1 MLLREFYK
9 ISFELYLLLD
19 ISDKPGAPST
29 PKCKGT
35 TEDSITLTW
44 SPPKNDG
51 GNPISGY
58 VLEKKEKGDNKWQ
71 K

>member
-1 MLLREFYK
+1 MK
-9 ISFELYLLLD
+9 IHIFKDSYCSLF
-19 ISDKPGAPST
+19 IDKPGAPGT

-35 TEDSITLTW
+35 TEDSITLSW
-44 SPPKNDG
+44 SAPKNDG

-58 VLEKKEKGDNKWQ
+58 VLEKKEKGDNRWQ